1 MSETTADPIELHP
14 AWRQALAGF
23 HEQGF
28 EAGDLVDF
36 DWLYGAFKITRP
48 GPATCYEDAKKADFA
63 FVAAMEPFRAALLR
77 EHQIALANV
86 RGLGYRIVPPP
97 EQTEWAETTGLREA
111 KRALGKMG
119 HRLSFV
125 DMRQLNAAQRRA
137 NADAL
142 TRYAMLVGLT
152 KRIEKVRRE
161 PEPAVRADE
170 APIAIG
176 GPDDA

>member
-1 MSETTADPIELHP
+1 MIEAKPIEVHP

-28 EAGDLVDF
+28 EAGDLVGF
-36 DWLYGAFKITRP
+36 DWLYEAFKITRP
-48 GPATCYEDAKKADFA
+48 GPATRYEDAKKAELA
-63 FVAAMEPFRAALLR
+63 FVAAMEPFRGALLR
-77 EHQIALANV
+77 EHQIALDNV
-86 RGLGYRIVPPP
+86 RGQGYRIVPPP
-97 EQTEWAETTGLREA
+97 EQTEWAETAGLREA

-125 DMRQLNAAQRRA
+125 DMRQLNAAERRA

-142 TRYAMLVGLT
+142 TRYAMLAGLT

-161 PEPAVRADE
+161 PEAVLAADE
-170 APIAIG
+170 AARAIG
-176 GPDDA
+176 GPNDA